1 MTQSDTAVVVAVQ
14 DATRA
19 KSRLGADLDADTRRS
34 LVIAMLDDVLT
45 AIREAHA
52 GTLIVV
58 SADVAYDA
66 VARKHHAEVI
76 RDTGEGYNAAIVL
89 TLGRISGRAAAVLIL
104 PGDLPQLRAG
114 DVTAILE
121 ALDVPGVVVVPSTD
135 GGTTAL
141 GLRPLDAISTA
152 FGPDSAQHHRDAA
165 AAAGVR
171 LTELRLE
178 SLRVDVDTLEDLAT
192 VWGAAGRATTMLLE
206 HLSLTA
212 PGWLA

>member
-14 DATRA
+14 DASRA
-19 KSRLGADLDADTRRS
+19 KSRLGAALDAGTRRA
-34 LVIAMLDDVLT
+34 LVIAMLDDVLA

-52 GTLIVV
+52 GALIVV
-58 SADVAYDA
+58 SADAAYDV
-66 VARKHHAEVI
+66 VAREHHAEVI
-76 RDTGEGYNAAIVL
+76 RDTGEGYNAAVTL
-89 TLGRISGRAAAVLIL
+89 TLGRLSGRAAAVLIL
-104 PGDLPQLRAG
+104 PADLPQLRAG
-114 DVTAILE
+114 DVAATIE
-121 ALDVPGVVVVPSTD
+121 ALGVPGVVVVPSTD
-135 GGTTAL
+135 GGTTVL

-192 VWGAAGRATTMLLE
+192 VRGAAGKATTMLLE
-206 HLSLTA
+206 HLSLVA
-212 PGWLA
+212 PRWLA